1 MKIYTLSRELNEGTI
16 FVPTSSSNEG
26 RLFSFPL
33 ETLFDW
39 YPCCPRY
46 EYQYSTS
53 RKKLYLRL
61 LDSDKTLVARYGV
74 GDNKKRV
81 ISKIACFNENEWYN
95 EEVANENAELFNFA
109 EQYDIVTPLKDDY
122 TLKEVDDSIS
132 KVLDILDLLY
142 TNQKVKVEE
151 ELINKVDTLQLS
163 KPYSDELKQA
173 YKDISEYMRLDRE
186 EKATYVLSRSL
197 DSLNSVYEKFGNV
210 YTMLNIMRKVVA

>member
-1 MKIYTLSRELNEGTI
+1 MKIYTLSRKLNEGTI
-16 FVPTSSSNEG
+16 FVPTSNNDEG
-26 RLFSFPL
+26 KLFKFPL

-46 EYQYSTS
+46 SYQYSTS

-61 LDSDKTLVARYGV
+61 LDSDKSLKPRYGV
-74 GDNKKRV
+74 STNKKRV

-95 EEVANENAELFNFA
+95 KEVAQENKELFEFA
-109 EQYDIVTPLKDDY
+109 KQYDIVTPLKEDY
-122 TLKEVDDSIS
+122 TLEEVDESIS

-142 TNQKVKVEE
+142 TNQKIKVEE
-151 ELINKVDTLQLS
+151 ELVGAVDSLQLT
-163 KPYSDELKQA
+163 KPDSEELRKA
-173 YKDISEYMRLDRE
+173 YKDVAEYMRLDRE

-197 DSLNSVYEKFGNV
+197 GSLNSVYEKFGNV

>member
-1 MKIYTLSRELNEGTI
+1 M
-16 FVPTSSSNEG
+16 
-26 RLFSFPL
+26 
-33 ETLFDW
+33 
-39 YPCCPRY
+39 
-46 EYQYSTS
+46 
-53 RKKLYLRL
+53 
-61 LDSDKTLVARYGV
+61 
-74 GDNKKRV
+74 
-81 ISKIACFNENEWYN
+81 
-95 EEVANENAELFNFA
+95 ANENAELFNFA

-163 KPYSDELKQA
+163 KPDSDELKQA